1 MSVIDQYLP
10 ERRRAAPRKDLVG
23 ASLLTRILEGQ
34 LKPGDRLPVRR
45 SIQRDF
51 AASPVTVE
59 RAFASLVHDGFLETR
74 GRGGTFVTRHP
85 PHLFQ
90 FGLIFATHQNTRF
103 STALRHQAEI
113 IGHEQPHRFTVYAGM
128 DGHMDEPDCRR
139 LVRDLRNGC
148 LAGLF
153 CGHEVAVGFMK
164 GLCASSPIP
173 IATITD
179 DQSVR
184 YRISLD
190 RHEWLTKA
198 LDSLQ
203 KVGRKRV
210 AVLMIPGGT
219 PDLPEVERLTRAIRD
234 AGMETDPAWIQ
245 AVATAYPH
253 WAHHALSAM
262 LQGAPASRPDG
273 LIITDDHLV
282 EPATQSL
289 RRLGLHD
296 AKAFSVIAHCNYPE
310 LPAAARPVTWLGF
323 DSHLILNTAVEL
335 MRRTP
340 PRDGLSASI
349 PAWFEHE
356 WKERRS
362 LRTAAEGDA

>member
-1 MSVIDQYLP
+1 MAVIDQYLP
-10 ERRRAAPRKDLVG
+10 ERRRAAPREDLVRTT
-23 ASLLTRILEGQ
+23 LLTRIMKGQ
-34 LKPGDRLPVRR
+34 MKSGDRLPVRR
-45 SIQRDF
+45 TVQRDF

-90 FGLIFATHQNTRF
+90 FGLVFATHQNTRF
-103 STALRHQAEI
+103 STVLRHQAEV

-128 DGHMDEPDCRR
+128 DGHMDEPDCQRF
-139 LVRDLRNGC
+139 VRDLRNGC
-148 LAGLF
+148 LAGVF

-164 GLCASSPIP
+164 GLCTSSPIP
-173 IATITD
+173 IAAITEGP
-179 DQSVR
+179 SAK
-184 YRISLD
+184 YRINLD
-190 RHEWLTKA
+190 RNEWLTKA
-198 LDSLQ
+198 LGELR
-203 KVGRKRV
+203 KAGRRRI

-234 AGMETDPAWIQ
+234 AGMETAPAWIQ

-262 LQGAPASRPDG
+262 LQGKPSSRPDA

-289 RRLGLHD
+289 QRLGIHGVKSL
-296 AKAFSVIAHCNYPE
+296 SVIAHCNYPE
-310 LPAAARPVTWLGF
+310 LPAAVVPVTWIGF
-323 DSHLILNTAVEL
+323 DSHLILNTAIEL

-340 PRDGLSASI
+340 PRGGLSASI

-362 LRTAAEGDA
+362 LRTTAEGDA